1 MDSVI
6 NFVCENINFEGKQTR
21 EVIIYSILSVLVWG
35 LFPHLQY
42 KYKIISKFFNNNM
55 EKGADFLALLLI
67 HIGTFR
73 NYAFTETIFNN
84 KRFDFGDLNII
95 SSIVGLSILLFGSL
109 LWITS
114 LLKLGLRGSYFGD
127 HFGFLF
133 KKRIQSFPFNILENP
148 QYTGSKLFLL
158 GQSILFRSLT
168 GLFMTITISLFYS
181 FLFFVFEKK
190 NLKKIYNKIH
200 HNNKIITQN

>member
-6 NFVCENINFEGKQTR
+6 NFVCENIIFEGKHIR

-55 EKGADFLALLLI
+55 EKAADFLALLLI

-127 HFGFLF
+127 HFGFIF

-148 QYTGSKLFLL
+148 QYSGSKLFLL

-168 GLFMTITISLFYS
+168 GLFMTITISLLYS

-190 NLKKIYNKIH
+190 NLKKIYNKNH
-200 HNNKIITQN
+200 DNNKVIAQN